1 MLDFDDRTINIIGLV
16 IGVIPYLVSLVF
28 LIRRSVSKR
37 SIRRFWRG
45 FLGKPIDI
53 VFTEFP
59 APQGQEIASE
69 IARYAGGGWL
79 ITRGMGIAV
88 SRLLDFC
95 QKQISNQSVKI
106 MGHRKAEITANHVVV
121 IGSPPANYIAE
132 KYFTDLAAAY
142 HINWEVQWNDA
153 EDRME
158 LRASTNETAA
168 PLTLFANLGSSTG
181 HDYTLVI
188 KASYG
193 QKNVRSVL
201 LIIGCSMYGS
211 QEGVSAVISPSIL
224 QDVARRSGNAE
235 NVLFVVKTN
244 IFNDYASGTELYLQ
258 DARCIQR
265 LQRRALPLEAVAT
278 GK

>member
-1 MLDFDDRTINIIGLV
+1 MPEIDDRAINITGL
-16 IGVIPYLVSLVF
+16 ILGVIPYLVSLVF
-28 LIRRSVSKR
+28 LIRRVVSKR
-37 SIRRFWRG
+37 PIRQFWRN

-95 QKQISNQSVKI
+95 QKQITNQGVKI
-106 MGHRKAEITANHVVV
+106 MGHRKAEISANHVVV
-121 IGSPPANYIAE
+121 VGSPPANYIAE
-132 KYFTDLAAAY
+132 KYFNDLVAAY
-142 HINWEVQWNDA
+142 HIDWHVQWNDA

-158 LRASTNETAA
+158 LRSNDAGA
-168 PLTLFANLGSSTG
+168 PLALFANLDSNTG

-188 KASYG
+188 KAAYG
-193 QKNVRSVL
+193 QKHDRAVL

-211 QEGVSAVISPSIL
+211 QEGVGAVINPAIL
-224 QDVARRSGNAE
+224 QDVARRTGNAE

-244 IFNDYASGTELYLQ
+244 IFNDHPSGTELFLG
-258 DARCIQR
+258 DARCIQP
-265 LQRRALPLEAVAT
+265 LERRAAPPAVAQV

>member
-1 MLDFDDRTINIIGLV
+1 MPELDDRVINIIGL
-16 IGVIPYLVSLVF
+16 ILGVIPYLVSLVF
-28 LIRRSVSKR
+28 VIRRSVSKR
-37 SIRRFWRG
+37 PIRQFWRH
-45 FLGKPIDI
+45 FLGKRIDI

-95 QKQISNQSVKI
+95 QKEITSQGVKI

-121 IGSPPANYIAE
+121 VGSPPANYIAE
-132 KYFTDLAAAY
+132 KYFNDLAAAY
-142 HINWEVQWNDA
+142 HINWHVQWNDA

-158 LRASTNETAA
+158 LRSNDDTGA
-168 PLTLFANLGSSTG
+168 PLALFADLDSHTG
-181 HDYTLVI
+181 HDFTLVI
-188 KASYG
+188 KAAYG
-193 QKNVRSVL
+193 QKNDRSVL

-211 QEGVSAVISPSIL
+211 QEGVSAVINPVIL
-224 QDVARRSGNAE
+224 QDVARRTGNAN

-244 IFNDYASGTELYLQ
+244 IFNDHPSGTELYLG
-258 DARCIQR
+258 DVRCIQM
-265 LQRRALPLEAVAT
+265 LERRAEPLVVAQT